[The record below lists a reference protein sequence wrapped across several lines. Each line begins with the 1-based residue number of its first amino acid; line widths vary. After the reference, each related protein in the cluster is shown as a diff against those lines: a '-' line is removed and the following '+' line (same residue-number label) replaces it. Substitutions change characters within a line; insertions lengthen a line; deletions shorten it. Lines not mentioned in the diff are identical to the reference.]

1 MDRKVSKSK
10 NKGRET
16 WNVNFYHPLITNEKT
31 GEEVRI
37 RRSTFTDS
45 EEELAII
52 VTDLEILINNEEYH
66 NIVKKPYALTL
77 FNKTAVEL
85 FYNDIQIK
93 SEKDHEDLRAEK
105 IPMENDNQI
114 IDIEGF
120 SGAGKTS
127 LLSQLLG
134 LDVKKENVLATSSN
148 KTTVSDI
155 EFIIK
160 NTDDF
165 SLVCTFKE
173 KQKIEDYVRELI
185 QRASHEAIGNNEHD
199 SITRKFTETADKEFR
214 LHYIVG
220 TIKSKVSDTNSLS
233 SRFAKYQGANEQ
245 DSHYNEL
252 MSSLLDDIIY
262 QSKARWK
269 NYTVDNNLDLSSLTE
284 LEKYQLEIDFLEGFI
299 KEDIFLDYVDQI
311 MKEIETTINKVLTI
325 EGLFVEK
332 TRYDWIS
339 YIYSKQLNRVDC
351 LNLIEKLAT
360 NKKKLFGEI
369 LTPIVESIRVQGP
382 FFPDWVVE
390 KERYKFTFVDGRG
403 LDHVLKE
410 AFSVPLEVNNKLR
423 RANKIIYVQNGSET
437 MSHNSKVFFE
447 NLELSGYTPKIH
459 LVFTHFDEVEG
470 NNLVTASD
478 KANHVIGNMEQV
490 LNLLDHDKKNNI
502 QDSINNKM
510 FFLGGL
516 DKNLKENLEDDI
528 TLNELHQFIETLNM
542 TEVELQLK
550 NLNFIYY
557 KQVLPVDLLEVS
569 EQFNNRWKAQLG
581 RKTVDGIVSL
591 SWPTIKALSRR
602 YAEFNRLSYNNIS
615 PAGDMVQ
622 YLKGCLYQY
631 FSIPNYFMREERIDE
646 KKVAQFRTKAMENAA
661 ELITIFS
668 KGRLLDDGE
677 QLVRWKRAYYDRRGP
692 GSTSQ
697 RAQDISEI
705 IDNAMPLFNKNS
717 NNKEFKIL
725 VESFITSVIEVV
737 IANMNDKYSCNITLE

>member
-1 MDRKVSKSK
+1 MNRKVSKSK

-16 WNVNFYHPLITNEKT
+16 WNVNFYHPLLLNEKT

-37 RRSTFTDS
+37 RRSTFTDN
-45 EEELAII
+45 EKELEII
-52 VTDLEILINNEEYH
+52 IADLEALINNEEYH
-66 NIVKKPYALTL
+66 NIVKKTHALTL
-77 FNKTAVEL
+77 FNKTSVEL
-85 FYNDIQIK
+85 FYNDIQVK
-93 SEKDHEDLRAEK
+93 SEKEHEYLREKK
-105 IPMENDNQI
+105 IPMEKDNQI

-134 LDVKKENVLATSSN
+134 LDVKQESVLATSSN

-155 EFIIK
+155 EFIVK
-160 NTDDF
+160 NLDDF

-185 QRASHEAIGNNEHD
+185 QRASHEAISNNEHD
-199 SITRKFTETADKEFR
+199 SIMRKFTETADKEFR

-220 TIKSKVSDTNSLS
+220 SIRPKVTDNNSLTN
-233 SRFAKYQGANEQ
+233 RFAKYQGIIDQE
-245 DSHYNEL
+245 SHYNEL

-262 QSKARWK
+262 QSKDKWK
-269 NYTVDNNLDLSSLTE
+269 NYIFLNDLDLSSLTE
-284 LEKYQLEIDFLEGFI
+284 LEKYQAEINFLEGFI
-299 KEDIFLDYVDQI
+299 REDIFLDYVDQI

-325 EGLFVEK
+325 EGLNIEK
-332 TRYDWIS
+332 NRNDWIS
-339 YIYSKQLNRVDC
+339 YIHSEELNRSSC

-369 LTPIVESIRVQGP
+369 LTPIVESIRVRGP
-382 FFPDWVVE
+382 FFPNWVTERE
-390 KERYKFTFVDGRG
+390 KYKFTFVDGRG

-410 AFSVPLEVNNKLR
+410 AFSVPPEVNYKLR

-447 NLELSGYTPKIH
+447 NSELSGYTPKIH
-459 LVFTHFDEVEG
+459 FVFTHFDEVKG

-478 KANHVIGNMEQV
+478 KANHVIGNLEQV
-490 LNLLDHDKKNNI
+490 LNLLDHDKRNNI

-516 DKNLKENLEDDI
+516 DKNLDENLTDDI
-528 TLNELHQFIETLNM
+528 TLNELYQFIDTLNM

-550 NLNFIYY
+550 NLNYKY
-557 KQVLPVDLLEVS
+557 HKQVLPVDLLEVA

-581 RKTVDGIVSL
+581 TKTVDGITSL

-602 YAEFNRLSYNNIS
+602 YAEFNRLSFYNIS

-622 YLKGCLYQY
+622 YLKGVLYQY
-631 FSIPNYFMREERIDE
+631 FSVPNYFMMEERIDE
-646 KKVAQFRTKAMENAA
+646 KKVAQFRTKAMEQAE
-661 ELITIFS
+661 ELITVFS
-668 KGRLLDDGE
+668 KERLLDDNE
-677 QLVRWKRAYYDRRGP
+677 QLVRWKTAYYNRRGP
-692 GSTSQ
+692 GSTSL

-705 IDNAMPLFNKNS
+705 IDNAMPLFNKGS
-717 NNKEFKIL
+717 NNKEFKVL

-737 IANMNDKYSCNITLE
+737 IENMNNIYSSNVVLE

>member
-16 WNVNFYHPLITNEKT
+16 WNVNFYHPLILNEKT

-37 RRSTFTDS
+37 RRSTFTDC

-52 VTDLEILINNEEYH
+52 VNDLETLINNEEYH

-93 SEKDHEDLRAEK
+93 SEKDHEDLRDEK
-105 IPMENDNQI
+105 IPMEKDNQI

-214 LHYIVG
+214 LQYIVG
-220 TIKSKVSDTNSLS
+220 TIKPKVSDTNSLTN
-233 SRFAKYQGANEQ
+233 RFAKYQGNNEQ

-262 QSKARWK
+262 LSKEKWK
-269 NYTVDNNLDLSSLTE
+269 NYIVNNNLDLSSLTE
-284 LEKYQLEIDFLEGFI
+284 LEKYQAEIDFLEGFI

-325 EGLFVEK
+325 EGLFIEK

-339 YIYSKQLNRVDC
+339 YIHAKQLNKSDC

-390 KERYKFTFVDGRG
+390 KEKYKFTFVDGRG

-410 AFSVPLEVNNKLR
+410 AFSVPLEVNYKLR

-447 NLELSGYTPKIH
+447 NLELSGYTPKMH

-516 DKNLKENLEDDI
+516 DKNLNENLADDI
-528 TLNELHQFIETLNM
+528 TLNELHQFIDTLNM

-550 NLNFIYY
+550 NLNFVYY

-581 RKTVDGIVSL
+581 TKTVDEIVSL

-602 YAEFNRLSYNNIS
+602 YAELNRLSYNNIS

-631 FSIPNYFMREERIDE
+631 FSIPNYFMRDDRIDE
-646 KKVAQFRTKAMENAA
+646 KKVAQFRTKAMENAE

-668 KGRLLDDGE
+668 KERLLDDNE
-677 QLVRWKRAYYDRRGP
+677 QLKRWKRAYYIRRGP
-692 GSTSQ
+692 GSTSL

-717 NNKEFKIL
+717 NNKEFKVL
-725 VESFITSVIEVV
+725 VESFITSVIKVV
-737 IANMNDKYSCNITLE
+737 IANMNDKYSSNVVLE